1 MPPERLFGKAF
12 GGRCISTFFGTAD
25 FENELPDSRFR
36 SMKGIGV
43 GVAGVRGVT
52 STREPLIGS
61 LILGGIVTGVRGL
74 LTEATPALIDRVRC
88 ALGFGVGRGGGAST
102 TGVGGR

>member
-1 MPPERLFGKAF
+1 M
-12 GGRCISTFFGTAD
+12 
-25 FENELPDSRFR
+25 
-36 SMKGIGV
+36 
-43 GVAGVRGVT
+43 
-52 STREPLIGS
+52 GS

-88 ALGFGVGRGGGAST
+88 ALGLGVGRGGGAST